1 MIGVDRIDDVRRL
14 GRSGASVASIAR
26 DTGVSEPTVRECLR
40 EPDLSERPPVVGRAP
55 GVAPARAVRGAGGL
69 VAARGQAPLVQTAPH
84 REEGVRQADGEGLR
98 RLLRHGPAVREE
110 ERGARGRARRPG
122 GAGVPAAQLARRRVP
137 GGLRAGGLPRVRRRR
152 AGAGAG
158 PLTRPHRPCLSVRD
172 GAKGCS
178 SRLLSERKLDSVL
191 LYRLLLLPLH
201 LEQRTCRFE
210 GTVLPPFETGLMWSM
225 CRPTPSGMY
234 LPQILQV

>member
-84 REEGVRQADGEGLR
+84 REEGVRQADGGSYATVR
-98 RLLRHGPAVREE
+98 RY
-110 ERGARGRARRPG
+110 
-122 GAGVPAAQLARRRVP
+122 
-137 GGLRAGGLPRVRRRR
+137 VRRRGGGSRPSSTPGRRRGSRRSTGSPASARWTSGRRTSACAASSRGGWRWPTHSSAPPVSVR
-152 AGAGAG
+152 AGWGQGVFFSVAKRAK
-158 PLTRPHRPCLSVRD
+158 TR
-172 GAKGCS
+172 
-178 SRLLSERKLDSVL
+178 
-191 LYRLLLLPLH
+191 
-201 LEQRTCRFE
+201 
-210 GTVLPPFETGLMWSM
+210 
-225 CRPTPSGMY
+225 
-234 LPQILQV
+234 

>member
-110 ERGARGRARRPG
+110 ERGGLAAELDAREAQGFPPLNWLAGECQVDFGQADFRVCGVVARGLALAHSLVRTARVCPCG
-122 GAGVPAAQLARRRVP
+122 MG
-137 GGLRAGGLPRVRRRR
+137 PR
-152 AGAGAG
+152 G
-158 PLTRPHRPCLSVRD
+158 
-172 GAKGCS
+172 
-178 SRLLSERKLDSVL
+178 VL
-191 LYRLLLLPLH
+191 LG
-201 LEQRTCRFE
+201 C
-210 GTVLPPFETGLMWSM
+210 
-225 CRPTPSGMY
+225 
-234 LPQILQV
+234 

>member
-110 ERGARGRARRPG
+110 ERGGGSRPSSTPG
-122 GAGVPAAQLARRRVP
+122 RRRGSRRSTGSP
-137 GGLRAGGLPRVRRRR
+137 ASARWTSGRRTSACAASSRGGWRWPTHSSAPPVSVRAGWGQGVFFSVAKR
-152 AGAGAG
+152 AK
-158 PLTRPHRPCLSVRD
+158 TR
-172 GAKGCS
+172 
-178 SRLLSERKLDSVL
+178 
-191 LYRLLLLPLH
+191 
-201 LEQRTCRFE
+201 
-210 GTVLPPFETGLMWSM
+210 
-225 CRPTPSGMY
+225 
-234 LPQILQV
+234 